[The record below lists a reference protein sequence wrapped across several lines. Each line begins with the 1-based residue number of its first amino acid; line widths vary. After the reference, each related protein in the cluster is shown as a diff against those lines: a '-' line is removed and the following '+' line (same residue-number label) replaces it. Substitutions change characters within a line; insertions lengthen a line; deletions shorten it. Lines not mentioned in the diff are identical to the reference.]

1 MIRPGHWILLRL
13 ASYVGV
19 VFGSFISGAPVV
31 ADPMAD
37 YQVIVTDRALIPKV
51 FYSTDSDRFQIRKTS
66 VAWASLY
73 EDPTHL
79 LKWSVDWRRYR
90 QDEWRLDS
98 KQLGVSIRQED
109 AYGLG
114 YQASLAVNDLNHAQ
128 ILTTENRFGWR
139 LSPQSVAEV
148 LVLRDLVESQIGL
161 MGERTY
167 VMLGASLETQWN
179 QRLSSVVY
187 LDTRRF
193 SDQNQRYT
201 GKTKL
206 IVDAWPSQG
215 VTLQAWYQNL
225 RNSDTEASQSAYFNP
240 SRYEETLLVVGVRK
254 RFRNHRLRFR
264 MGAGT
269 QQVVETGPS
278 RAQFSDVIL
287 ESSDAH
293 DWVWRVTAGYRL
305 SAGVNQDPNYRY
317 RYGGIELIIPW
328 SRRRL

>member
-1 MIRPGHWILLRL
+1 MIRPIGRNPTRT
-13 ASYVGV
+13 ASCVSIVLGLCII
-19 VFGSFISGAPVV
+19 GSRVV
-31 ADPMAD
+31 ADPLAED
-37 YQVIVTDRALIPKV
+37 QLTAIDRALIPMV
-51 FYSTDSDRFQIRKTS
+51 FYSTDSDRFQIQKTS
-66 VAWASLY
+66 VAWASPY

-79 LKWSVDWRRYR
+79 LKWSVDWRRY
-90 QDEWRLDS
+90 QQNEWRLDS
-98 KQLGVSIRQED
+98 KQLGVSIRRED

-114 YQASLAVNDLNHAQ
+114 YQASLAVNDLSHAQ

-161 MGERTY
+161 ISERTY
-167 VMLGASLETQWN
+167 VMLGGSLETQWSR
-179 QRLSSVVY
+179 RLSSVLY

-215 VTLQAWYQNL
+215 VTLQAWYQNF

-240 SRYEETLLVVGVRK
+240 SRYEETLLVVGIRK
-254 RFRNHRLRFR
+254 RFPNHHLRFR
-264 MGAGT
+264 IGAGT
-269 QQVVETGPS
+269 QQVAETGPS
-278 RAQFSDVIL
+278 RAQFSDLIL
-287 ESSDAH
+287 ESTDAR
-293 DWVWRVTAGYRL
+293 DWVWRVTVGHRL

-317 RYGGIELIIPW
+317 RYGAVELIIPW
-328 SRRRL
+328 SR